1 MGQLNLFGNEV
12 NERNAILQQLK
23 STNFGLNERINA
35 LQKEKKALKKGLE
48 KHNKRMSKKMSL
60 KASTS
65 NEIHHHTLQPNK
77 QHKHPK
83 SANSVSAINL
93 SSKSKK
99 TFTCKEKN
107 GHRHTT
113 ETEKMRTAITQL
125 NLFGNEV
132 NESNA
137 ILQQLKST
145 NFGLNERI
153 NALQKE
159 KKALKKDIS
168 EGMEDRKLVS
178 ELKSELNELKQ
189 SMKI

>member
-1 MGQLNLFGNEV
+1 MGISSDADIDCYDKAMLTPLHEAASSGKGS
-12 NERNAILQQLK
+12 IIKLLLK
-23 STNFGLNERINA
+23 NGANVVLTDKS
-35 LQKEKKALKKGLE
+35 
-48 KHNKRMSKKMSL
+48 NKTSL

-65 NEIHHHTLQPNK
+65 NEIHHPALQPNK

-99 TFTCKEKN
+99 HSHAKKKN

-153 NALQKE
+153 
-159 KKALKKDIS
+159 
-168 EGMEDRKLVS
+168 
-178 ELKSELNELKQ
+178 
-189 SMKI
+189 